1 LCRLAP
7 TRERQDVLKLYQR
20 ILLAPGL
27 ALVFL
32 LLFGVVVYRALSTDQ
47 VAMREIFS
55 TRFGIF
61 QKADQALADI
71 DAAHAAVYRLVTWI
85 GSYDPA
91 KIAHKSAELTGKIDG
106 ATAIVKGL
114 AGEARLT
121 DEEKGHL
128 EAILAHLANYRK
140 HEATAVDLASV
151 DVNTGLAA
159 LQTADITYQ
168 ELRGSLD
175 GSSISRRGS
184 PNGVMTKRW
193 RPTRAPSF
201 SPVWCLSWRSPSPAS
216 PAASSLAPSL
226 GSWAASRSMRR
237 RWRGGW
243 RRESSPWPSPPE
255 KRTAPA
261 FSSP

>member
-27 ALVFL
+27 ALLFL

-175 GSSISRRGS
+175 ALIDLEKRLAQRRYDEALATYQS
-184 PNGVMTKRW
+184 AFLLASVV
-193 RPTRAPSF
+193 F
-201 SPVWCLSWRSPSPAS
+201 VSPSPAS